1 MTRKP
6 RSGETILSA
15 DQIFN
20 DEFDRLR
27 AEVSRLTEMA
37 LSRAVVERTQGLALD
52 GEMEETA
59 LYRSLSFFATPP
71 WAARA
76 GAEVIEII
84 SGSCNG
90 LQSAW
95 DPAAGRLHMVHGLRE
110 SFCHVTH
117 SDVHDY
123 GVESQIGDFLTTP
136 GNPMAWIDWIVTNPP
151 FPLAADF
158 VRRGLEIATQG
169 VAVLARLAFLE
180 SAGRYDLMSR
190 LTVLAPFSER
200 VPMQLGS
207 WDPDLST
214 ATAYAWF
221 VWRKDVPRQP
231 VHMIPPGT
239 KARLTRPSDDAFAD
253 GRQVARPLT
262 TRSRA
267 AKVGETSQR
276 PWTSGM

>member
-1 MTRKP
+1 
-6 RSGETILSA
+6 
-15 DQIFN
+15 
-20 DEFDRLR
+20 
-27 AEVSRLTEMA
+27 MA

-59 LYRSLSFFATPP
+59 LYRSLSFFPTAP

-76 GAEVIEII
+76 GAEVIEGEI
-84 SGSCNG
+84 GC
-90 LQSAW
+90 LDQHTCW
-95 DPAAGRLHMVHGLRE
+95 EPAAGRGHMAHGLKDYFRY
-110 SFCHVTH
+110 VWRT
-117 SDVHDY
+117 DIHDY
-123 GVESQIGDFLTTP
+123 DGYGALDFLTAGEPTERP
-136 GNPMAWIDWIVTNPP
+136 DWIVTNPP

-231 VHMIPPGT
+231 VHMIAPGT
-239 KARLTRPSDDAFAD
+239 KARLTRPSDEAFAD
-253 GRQVARPLT
+253 GRRGGPTPHHKEPGRQPGRDQSTGLDFDRVN
-262 TRSRA
+262 
-267 AKVGETSQR
+267 G
-276 PWTSGM
+276 G